1 MISARFSPQ
10 RPARVPT
17 VPTVRHLTAPLA
29 ALAVCLLALAPTAS
43 GQGSDIPA
51 GYRGQESSIARGI
64 LDGNL
69 IETNFRNQ
77 GELSRYN
84 DRPWGVWPRGVGG
97 RHIDGVGVMVAGQ
110 VPGERTDYPEF
121 YPGAARD
128 TTLNPVILN
137 YREAGL
143 RLGPTGNIWGWL
155 PLPGFHNPNRL
166 DPITGAR
173 APTPAL
179 SDDPSSWPDFWPDRL
194 SNPDDPGW
202 PGVWDGFF
210 GKGVFNADLEGF
222 YVIDDL
228 SDREYNIDPET
239 GVPYSPYGVFT
250 PIPSDPSAGGLGIQT
265 KVRIFQWANVLSE
278 DLMFLL
284 YRITN
289 IGDYDHRRLYF
300 AQAQDYGLGTEEG
313 DENAAFDPLQDVAY
327 GWDQDGLCT
336 RISGGQY
343 VCGYTGFA
351 FLESPTLQADGLD
364 NDQDGITDELRFGGP
379 GSLIVGQDQILAAAS
394 AAYDVALFEQA
405 NGPIQE
411 TPAYR
416 AGRWWTGD
424 ENMDWV
430 GYDDANGNGQFDA
443 GESVNDDI
451 GRDGLGPFDLGYPGP
466 DEGEADGL
474 PTLGEPNFDELDV
487 DESDQVG
494 LTGFDLG
501 TRPFYENGDN
511 LRSDTWLFDR
521 IINYAQFELGTPAAD
536 FQADI
541 EPFLLF
547 VSGPVPLAPGETS
560 FFSTAWIFGANEAD
574 FFKNRRTAQ
583 SIYNA
588 DYSFAQPPFTPTL
601 TAVPGDG
608 RVVLSW
614 DTLAIA
620 SFDRFSQEKDFEGFR
635 LYKGTDPLLS
645 DARLITDVN
654 GTPTFYK
661 PIAQWDLKDGIQG
674 NVSVLEGSASYNL
687 GTDSGLQFFYVDEE
701 VTNGVTYYY
710 ALVAYD
716 RGFSDPD
723 NPSAAP
729 IDPQENTFNFSVTQ
743 GGLLTGLSRNAAVVT
758 PRAPAAGYVQGA
770 ANEDLSQVAG
780 GIGTGS
786 GGVEVFSNDELN
798 PDGAYR
804 ITFHSEFLDNSE
816 FYETTSYTI
825 TDVASGQVLFD
836 RTPVSAVTPLVD
848 GFVFRINNETGSVL
862 DPARTGYRG
871 TQDGEVAYALDPSR
885 IDGVSAGWTA
895 NVRKDTTALGFAT
908 PWDYQLR
915 WVDATDSLYSPPR
928 VAGFLRTPIPVYA
941 VNSSLNRPVDLL
953 PLDVDGDGAFG
964 PGDQLVIAEAPR
976 VGSGRRYRYR
986 IAFQGEASGAPAPG
1000 TVFQVGVTRPF
1011 YEGDFFQF
1019 TIRASAI
1026 DVDRARDELE
1036 RIAVV
1041 PNPYIG
1047 ASIFEPRTQIEG
1059 RGDRRVQFIH
1069 LPQQCTIRIFTIRGE
1084 LVRTLE
1090 HNGLASD
1097 GAEDWDLRTDGN
1109 ENVAYGIYIYHV
1121 EAPGIGDYIGR
1132 LALVK

>member
-1 MISARFSPQ
+1 M
-10 RPARVPT
+10 
-17 VPTVRHLTAPLA
+17 PTVRLLLCRLA
-29 ALAVCLLALAPTAS
+29 ALAVTLATLAPAAS
-43 GQGSDIPA
+43 GQGSDIPPE
-51 GYRGQESSIARGI
+51 YRGQASSIARGI

-84 DRPWGVWPRGVGG
+84 DLPWGVWPRGVGG
-97 RHIDGVGVMVAGQ
+97 RHIDGVGVMIAGE
-110 VPGERTDYPEF
+110 VPGERTDYAQ
-121 YPGAARD
+121 YYGAVGD

-143 RLGPTGNIWGWL
+143 RIGPTGNIWGWL

-173 APTPAL
+173 NPTPAL
-179 SDDPSSWPDFWPDRL
+179 SDDPTSWPAFWPDRL
-194 SNPDDPGW
+194 DNPDDPGW
-202 PGVWDGFF
+202 PGFWDGFF

-228 SDREYNIDPET
+228 SDLEYSVNPET
-239 GVPYSPYGVFT
+239 GAPYSPYGVFT
-250 PIPSDPSAGGLGIQT
+250 PIPGDLSVGGLGLQT

-289 IGDYDHRRLYF
+289 IGEYNHDRLYF

-313 DENAAFDPLQDVAY
+313 DERGAFDPLEDVAY
-327 GWDQDGLCT
+327 GWDFDGVCT
-336 RISGGQY
+336 RITGGTY
-343 VCGYTGFA
+343 PCGYTGFA

-364 NDQDGITDELRFGGP
+364 NDQDGMTDELRFGGA
-379 GSLIVGQDQILAAAS
+379 GSLIVGQAEILAAAS
-394 AAYDVALFEQA
+394 ASYNLTLFEA
-405 NGPIQE
+405 AYSPVTE
-411 TPAYR
+411 RPAYQ

-430 GYDDANGNGQFDA
+430 GYDDANENGTFDI

-466 DEGEADGL
+466 DTGEADGV
-474 PTLGEPNFDELDV
+474 PTPGEPNFDELDV

-521 IINYAQFELGTPAAD
+521 IINYAQFELGTEGVPEL
-536 FQADI
+536 QVDI

-547 VSGPVPLAPGETS
+547 VSGPVPLAPDNTT
-560 FFSTAWIFGANEAD
+560 FFSTAWIFGADVVD

-583 SIYNA
+583 NIYNA

-614 DTLAIA
+614 DTLALA

-635 LYKGTDPLLS
+635 LYKGTDPLLT
-645 DARLITDVN
+645 DARSITDVN
-654 GTPTFYK
+654 GTPTFYR
-661 PIAQWDLKDGIQG
+661 PIAQWDLKDGIRG
-674 NVSVLEGSASYNL
+674 NVPVLEGSATYNL
-687 GTDSGLQFFYVDEE
+687 GTDSGVQFFYVDEE

-710 ALVAYD
+710 AIVAYD
-716 RGFSDPD
+716 RGFTDPD
-723 NPSAAP
+723 NPDAPP

-743 GGLLTGLSRNAAVVT
+743 GGLITGISQNAAAVT

-770 ANEDLSQVAG
+770 ANEDLSRVAS

-786 GGVEVFSNDELN
+786 GSVEVLSDDDLR
-798 PDGAYR
+798 PDAAYR
-804 ITFHSEFLDNSE
+804 VTFHSEFRENSE
-816 FYETTSYTI
+816 FYETTAYTV
-825 TDVASGQVLFD
+825 TDVSTGEVLLD
-836 RTPVSAVTPLVD
+836 RTRISDVTPYID
-848 GFVFRINNETGSVL
+848 GFVFQINNPQTAAL
-862 DPARTGYRG
+862 DPSRTGYKG
-871 TQDGEVAYALDPSR
+871 TEDGGSAYALDPAR
-885 IDGVSAGWTA
+885 LADVDAGWVATVQA
-895 NVRKDTTALGFAT
+895 DTTALGIAT

-915 WVDATDSLYSPPR
+915 WVNAADSLYQPPR
-928 VAGFLRTPIPVYA
+928 VIGFLRTPIPMYA
-941 VNSSLNRPVDLL
+941 INSSLNTLVDLL
-953 PLDVDGDGAFG
+953 PVDVDGDGAFG
-964 PGDQLVIAEAPR
+964 AGDELVIAESPR
-976 VGSGRRYRYR
+976 NGSGRRYRYR
-986 IAFQGEASGAPAPG
+986 VSFSGGPDGAPAPG
-1000 TVFQVGVTRPF
+1000 TVFQIGSTRPF
-1011 YEGDFFQF
+1011 FEGDFFQF
-1019 TIRASAI
+1019 TIRSSA
-1026 DVDRARDELE
+1026 VDPDLAREEME

-1047 ASIFEPRTQIEG
+1047 TSIFEPRTQIEG
-1059 RGDRRVQFIH
+1059 RGDRRVEFIH
-1069 LPQQCTIRIFTIRGE
+1069 LPQTCTIRIFTLRGE
-1084 LVRTLE
+1084 LVRTLQ
-1090 HNGLASD
+1090 HDGLASD
-1097 GAEDWDLRTDGN
+1097 GAETWDLRTDGN
-1109 ENVAYGIYIYHV
+1109 ENVAYGMYIYHV
-1121 EAPGIGDYIGR
+1121 EAPGIGEYIGK